1 MITRIWLTLKQHR
14 FETGAILVVC
24 AGLVVAALVEAYR
37 LNSMNVPFHCFQNW
51 QGSYFP
57 GSGQPIPDAATLKC
71 NNLVEGFNGIIRSLD
86 MSLVRTLLVFAPILA
101 GIIVGAPL
109 VAREIEQ
116 GTAPLSWALSGSR
129 RRWLLGKV
137 FAGILLLVPVM
148 LAVGFAADVL
158 QGADSPGLNTHAA
171 FENYVSR
178 GVIDVFWAL
187 AAFAGTFALGTILG
201 RTLPA
206 IILAL
211 VVCFFV
217 RVAWEPAMN
226 HYVLWSFAKSD
237 VEVNSGSYYVG
248 EVGIPLYQKV
258 YIDGKEATD
267 AEVQAW
273 YLKNQPPIYVAS
285 PDPNA
290 TPDPNASTAPGQ
302 LVPVVPAQPAVDL
315 HFPEYVSFG
324 IPGDWYWNVVA
335 LESGLLLLGSLFLG
349 GIAFIWVDRRRPY

>member
-1 MITRIWLTLKQHR
+1 MLTRIWLTLKQHR
-14 FETGAILVVC
+14 FETGAILVV
-24 AGLVVAALVEAYR
+24 GLGVAVAALIEAYR
-37 LNSMNVPFHCFQNW
+37 LNSMNVPFHCFQDYR
-51 QGSYFP
+51 GPYFP
-57 GSGQPIPDAATLKC
+57 GSGMPVPDAATLKC
-71 NNLVEGFNGIIRSLD
+71 NDMVEGFNGIVQGLD
-86 MSLVRTLLVFAPILA
+86 MNLVRTLLVFAPILA
-101 GIIVGAPL
+101 GIIIGAPL

-137 FAGILLLVPVM
+137 LAGILLLVPVM
-148 LAVGFAADVL
+148 LTVGLAADVL

-171 FENYVSR
+171 FENYISR

-187 AAFAGTFALGTILG
+187 AAFAGTFALGTMLG

-226 HYVLWSFAKSD
+226 HYVLWPFAKSD
-237 VEVNSGSYYVG
+237 VSFSVNGYYVG
-248 EVGIPLYQKV
+248 QTNIPLYQKV

-273 YLKNQPPIYVAS
+273 YTKNQPPIDIPSA
-285 PDPNA
+285 DPNA

-302 LVPVVPAQPAVDL
+302 LVPVAPAQPAVAD
-315 HFPEYVSFG
+315 FPQYVGYG

-335 LESGLLLLGSLFLG
+335 LESGLLLIGSLFLG
-349 GIAFIWVDRRRPY
+349 GIAFVWVDRRRPY

>member
-1 MITRIWLTLKQHR
+1 MLTRIWLTLKQHR
-14 FETGAILVVC
+14 FEAGAVLLVCV
-24 AGLVVAALVEAYR
+24 GLTIAALIEAYR
-37 LNSMNVPFHCFQNW
+37 LTSMNVPFHCFQDYR
-51 QGSYFP
+51 GSYFP
-57 GSGQPIPDAATLKC
+57 GSGQPVPDAATLKC
-71 NNLVEGFNGIIRSLD
+71 NNLVEGFNGIVQSLD
-86 MSLVRTLLVFAPILA
+86 MNLIRTLLVFAPILG

-116 GTAPLSWALSGSR
+116 GTAPLSWSLSGSR

-187 AAFAGTFALGTILG
+187 AAFAGTFALGTMLG

-206 IILAL
+206 VILAL

-217 RVAWEPAMN
+217 RVAWGPAMD

-237 VEVNSGSYYVG
+237 VSFIVNGYYVG
-248 EVGIPLYQKV
+248 QTDIPLYQKV

-273 YLKNQPPIYVAS
+273 YTKNQPPIDVPS
-285 PDPNA
+285 
-290 TPDPNASTAPGQ
+290 PDPNASTAPGQ

-315 HFPEYVSFG
+315 HFPEYVG
-324 IPGDWYWNVVA
+324 YGMPGSWYWNVVA
-335 LESGLLLLGSLFLG
+335 LESGLLLIGSLFLG
-349 GIAFIWVDRRRPY
+349 GVAFVWVDRRRPY